1 MQKTELE
8 RTVFRHSTT
17 VSIALSGLCFSLK
30 PNTSTVAR
38 SNPGLLRPRIK
49 MFEGALP
56 TRRVGI
62 GGLEVLQLGIDGSEQ
77 LSHKGEASVDS
88 RGTAATSY
96 LTGILQA
103 PGFISNTRS
112 NLGCGSSKLSKSK
125 MATWEW

>member
-1 MQKTELE
+1 
-8 RTVFRHSTT
+8 
-17 VSIALSGLCFSLK
+17 
-30 PNTSTVAR
+30 
-38 SNPGLLRPRIK
+38 

-62 GGLEVLQLGIDGSEQ
+62 GRLEVLQLGIDGSEL
-77 LSHKGEASVDS
+77 LSHKGEVSADS

-103 PGFISNTRS
+103 PRFVSNTRS
-112 NLGCGSSKLSKSK
+112 NLGCDSSKLSKSK